1 VQKLE
6 DNCEWYRK
14 EALRLD
20 GFNTAMQKDLRYM
33 KEKLGILGVLD
44 AAADVFGQI
53 SSYDVLVLRSIC

>member
-33 KEKLGILGVLD
+33 KEKLGILGMLGIT
-44 AAADVFGQI
+44 ALQI
-53 SSYDVLVLRSIC
+53 QQLVLILLT